1 MAIGKGLA
9 ELIEHSAELQHA
21 AVDVKTR
28 AERDERLKRAE
39 NDFPYFCQYYLPDYF
54 SLPAAEYQKILYDVI
69 QTKELTEDQTE
80 RLREMA
86 PEDFQDTFRPE
97 KGIKGIVDVEPRNHG
112 KSTRMT
118 FAYPLW
124 RALFRKSQ
132 FIIVIGSS
140 DTDAQGQIENIRN
153 AIENNDRIIEDFG
166 FMAGSPWN
174 KGMLRFKT
182 GVTVLARGKGGS
194 LRGRRNRQYRP
205 DLVILDDMLKDEEAD
220 SSTSRDKLDKWFR
233 RTVQPL
239 GKEAMIIL
247 VNTIANEDDLPSRLL
262 KEIKNGDK
270 EGWIGLRFSAEIPS
284 KDGEEHGTPLWPD
297 RFSWEELKATQ
308 KNIGSIAYAQEY
320 LSRPLSD
327 EDRIFKSS
335 WIVRVRDT
343 EIPSKLSRYEGID
356 PATGA
361 HDLSA
366 VVDIGR
372 DRAHGKIYVLSS
384 SGKKESTDTFMRRL
398 IERYKL
404 FRYRRAFMEA
414 VTFQEVYRKQI
425 TAEAAR
431 NNISLPIRGVKTG
444 RASKE
449 TRMMALSPLVENGL
463 IVFGPG
469 NEDLID
475 QLTGFPAAGYDDLC
489 DALYYAVKAS
499 GMLSGMKDSDD
510 DAAFS
515 MDKVRKDGLKLRRN
529 LKI

>member
-9 ELIEHSAELQHA
+9 ELIGHSSELQRA
-21 AVDVKTR
+21 AVDVRTR
-28 AERDERLKRAE
+28 EERDERLKRAE
-39 NDFPYFCQYYLPDYF
+39 EDFTYFCQYYLPDYF
-54 SLPAAEYQKILYDVI
+54 SIPAAEYQRILYDVI
-69 QTKELTEDQTE
+69 QTKELTEDQAR
-80 RLREMA
+80 RLREMV
-86 PEDFQDTFRPE
+86 PEDFQDTFRPAR
-97 KGIKGIVDVEPRNHG
+97 GIKGIVDVEPRNHG

-132 FIIVIGSS
+132 FIIVIGAS
-140 DTDAQGQIENIRN
+140 DTDAQGQIENIRT
-153 AIENNDRIIEDFG
+153 AIEDNERIIEDFG

-174 KGMLRFKT
+174 KGMLRFRT

-220 SSTSRDKLDKWFR
+220 SSSSREKLDKWFR

-247 VNTIANEDDLPSRLL
+247 VNTITNEDDLPSRILRD
-262 KEIKNGDK
+262 IR
-270 EGWIGLRFSAEIPS
+270 EGKKDGWLGLRFSAEIPG
-284 KDGEEHGTPLWPD
+284 KDGEEHGRPLWPE
-297 RFSWEELKATQ
+297 RFSWDELKATQ
-308 KNIGSIAYAQEY
+308 KDIGSLAYAQEY

-327 EDRIFKSS
+327 EDRIFRSS

-343 EIPSKLSRYEGID
+343 EIPLKLSRYEGID

-372 DRAHGKIYVLSS
+372 DRVHGKIYVLSS

-404 FRYRRAFMEA
+404 FRYRRAFMEN

-425 TAEAAR
+425 AAEAAR
-431 NNISLPIRGVKTG
+431 SNIALPIRGARTG

-449 TRMMALSPLVENGL
+449 TRMMALSPLIENGL

-469 NEDLID
+469 NDDLID
-475 QLTGFPAAGYDDLC
+475 QLVGFPAAGYDDLC

-499 GMLSGMKDSDD
+499 GMLSGMKDSGDD
-510 DAAFS
+510 AFS
-515 MDKVRKDGLKLRRN
+515 MDKVRKEGLRIRRDLR
-529 LKI
+529 I

>member
-1 MAIGKGLA
+1 MAEIRKGLRD
-9 ELIEHSAELQHA
+9 LIAHSPELQHA
-21 AVDVKTR
+21 AVDVRTR
-28 AERDERLKRAE
+28 EERDERLKRAE
-39 NDFPYFCQYYLPDYF
+39 EDFTYFCQYYLPDYF
-54 SLPAAEYQKILYDVI
+54 SLPAAEYQRILYDVI
-69 QTKELTEDQTE
+69 QQRELTESQAE
-80 RLREMA
+80 RLRGMV
-86 PEDFQDTFRPE
+86 PEDFQDTFRTA
-97 KGIKGIVDVEPRNHG
+97 KDIKGIVDVEPRNHG

-166 FMAGSPWN
+166 FMEGSPWN
-174 KGMLRFKT
+174 KGMLRFRT

-194 LRGRRNRQYRP
+194 LRGRRNKQYRP
-205 DLVILDDMLKDEEAD
+205 DLVILDDMLKDDEAD
-220 SSTSRDKLDKWFR
+220 SSRARDKLDKWFR

-239 GKEAMIIL
+239 GKEALIIL
-247 VNTIANEDDLPSRLL
+247 VNTITNEDDLPSRIL
-262 KEIKNGDK
+262 KEIKEGSK
-270 EGWIGLRFSAEIPS
+270 EGWLGLRFSAEIPP
-284 KDGEEHGTPLWPD
+284 KDGEEHGSSLWPD
-297 RFSWEELKATQ
+297 RFSWDELKAIQ
-308 KNIGSIAYAQEY
+308 KDIGSLAYAQEY

-327 EDRIFKSS
+327 EDRIFKPS

-343 EIPSKLSRYEGID
+343 EVPDKIARFEGID

-361 HDLSA
+361 HDMSA

-384 SGKKESTDTFMRRL
+384 NGKKESTDTFMRRL
-398 IERYKL
+398 IERYRL
-404 FRYRRAFMEA
+404 FRYRRAFMES

-425 TAEAAR
+425 AAEAAR
-431 NNISLPIRGVKTG
+431 NGIALPIRGAKTG

-463 IVFGPG
+463 IVFCPG

-475 QLTGFPAAGYDDLC
+475 QLTGFPAAAYDDLC

-499 GMLSGMKDSDD
+499 GMLDGMKDSDD
-510 DAAFS
+510 GAFS
-515 MDKVRKDGLKLRRN
+515 IGRVRKNGMEIRRK